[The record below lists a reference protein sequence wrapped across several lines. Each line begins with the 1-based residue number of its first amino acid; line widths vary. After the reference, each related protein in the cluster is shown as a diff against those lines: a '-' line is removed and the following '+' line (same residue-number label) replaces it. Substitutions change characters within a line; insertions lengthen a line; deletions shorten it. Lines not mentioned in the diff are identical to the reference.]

1 MNITILCLVCI
12 LLLLTIVML
21 IASKNYLKVWFLE
34 MLISLAMLIIVL
46 LDAKN
51 NKENFTECEA
61 KRATYAINHNI
72 Y

>member
-1 MNITILCLVCI
+1 MLV
-12 LLLLTIVML
+12 
-21 IASKNYLKVWFLE
+21 ASKKYLAVWFLE
-34 MLISLAMLIIVL
+34 MLISLAMLIVVL

-61 KRATYAINHNI
+61 KRAKYAIEHNI

>member
-1 MNITILCLVCI
+1 
-12 LLLLTIVML
+12 ML